1 MVRALLWAAL
11 LQGGMPGAERLRDS
25 APLIKLLQDQKRS
38 GRLYAAICAA
48 PAVVFEPNGLLEGKA
63 ATSHPA
69 FVDGLSDTRCALDHM
84 WIHQNIVFKHHS
96 NLAWHI
102 VSMSAAAR
110 DIAHVCIMS
119 SHVPMLPA
127 LDPRGA
133 CDLQY

>member
-1 MVRALLWAAL
+1 MGLLTEARLAPEAPEQSLNACMPRDTPLRGMMVRASLWAAL

-69 FVDGLSDTRCALDHM
+69 FVDGLSDTRCALDHV
-84 WIHQNIVFKHHS
+84 WIQQNIVLSTIQKS
-96 NLAWHI
+96 LGI
-102 VSMSAAAR
+102 
-110 DIAHVCIMS
+110 
-119 SHVPMLPA
+119 
-127 LDPRGA
+127 
-133 CDLQY
+133 